1 VPSAPCG
8 GNAARVNDALERMDL
23 FAPIEDTQD
32 LAAKPLVAQV
42 IAQKETPQEL
52 PQGIPRLMDGIG
64 SCRGPKPG
72 EGQHRGEPAPLNRC
86 CDPDEVIP
94 TRLDLR

>member
-1 VPSAPCG
+1 MPSAPRG
-8 GNAARVNDALERMDL
+8 GNAAIVNDALERMDR
-23 FAPIEDTQD
+23 FAPVEDPQD

-72 EGQHRGEPAPLNRC
+72 EGQHRGEPAPSIDA
-86 CDPDEVIP
+86 DPDELIP
-94 TRLDLR
+94 TRLNLR